1 MQLIQNSKSHL
12 SALAFGDRST
22 HIDESVYDMRER
34 LKFIVTGL
42 IEYESLIDD
51 KLFRHHSSLLT
62 INGMKIAATA
72 STPIRSKVGKTNK
85 TTLILPLSGQGDLI
99 ANGRTLQWCASSKA
113 VFLPNCGGSSE
124 STNRSVLMVDLDPI
138 RLEKVAHT
146 MLGVSPDSISLM
158 NLDIPRE
165 IDLQVGRVSFEAVFR
180 QLANLLD
187 QFSLQPELL
196 NQSGIDDAFYRN
208 IAMLLQPGLFLDAST
223 STPNRK
229 YARRLL
235 DRVCQYIQAH
245 LNQPINL
252 TDLERV
258 SCMSRRKLHYAFL
271 KRYNCTPMQWVRAE
285 RLTLVHNQLNRG
297 IPGDKVTTIA
307 LDCGFN
313 KPAAFADYYNTRFGE
328 MPSATLAR
336 AQAR

>member
-99 ANGRTLQWCASSKA
+99 ANGRTLQWRASSKA

-165 IDLQVGRVSFEAVFR
+165 IDLQVGRVSCRIFHYS
-180 QLANLLD
+180 LAPASRVYLHTRPPGISPHAGS
-187 QFSLQPELL
+187 QQMRIAFSTCSSGRAAPRVYQPC
-196 NQSGIDDAFYRN
+196 ACCR
-208 IAMLLQPGLFLDAST
+208 
-223 STPNRK
+223 
-229 YARRLL
+229 
-235 DRVCQYIQAH
+235 
-245 LNQPINL
+245 
-252 TDLERV
+252 
-258 SCMSRRKLHYAFL
+258 
-271 KRYNCTPMQWVRAE
+271 MQ
-285 RLTLVHNQLNRG
+285 
-297 IPGDKVTTIA
+297 
-307 LDCGFN
+307 
-313 KPAAFADYYNTRFGE
+313 
-328 MPSATLAR
+328 
-336 AQAR
+336 